1 MNWTMRRRWMM
12 PCLVLVVTLSP
23 CHLVTLSSARACSL
37 CGASLRQAPTFR
49 QEAALDS
56 ARVILIGVAEN
67 PKLNGASGTTDLRIQ
82 DVLRS
87 DPALKDKKII
97 SVERYLQVSD
107 PKNPPRYLVF
117 CDLYEGKFDAFRGVP
132 LKSADSVNYVREV
145 LKLDPKEQSG
155 NLLFFFR
162 YLDNP
167 DPEISRDAFLE
178 FAKATDQDIARV
190 ARRLD
195 AAKLRAWL
203 KARETP
209 PERLS
214 VYALLLGACGA
225 DDDARFL
232 KAMLDEAGERTVN
245 AYDGFLA
252 GYIHLRPREGWDLSH
267 ALLRDSRKPMLIRLA
282 VARTLSYFHGA
293 QPRESEKNVLK
304 CLDAMIAQGEL
315 ADIAIED
322 MRRWG
327 IRDRTRDILGLYGK
341 KGFDAPLMK
350 RTLVRYAL
358 CCKDDASARA
368 FVEDRRRE
376 DAELVKGVE
385 EELQF
390 EK

>member
-1 MNWTMRRRWMM
+1 MLRWMILPLSLM
-12 PCLVLVVTLSP
+12 GVLLALPGAVP
-23 CHLVTLSSARACSL
+23 ACSL
-37 CGASLRQAPTFR
+37 CGAALRQAPTFR
-49 QEAALDS
+49 QEAALDT
-56 ARVILIGVAEN
+56 AKVILIGTAEN
-67 PKLNGASGTTDLRIQ
+67 PQFNSRTTDLRIT

-87 DPALKDKKII
+87 DSALKDKKVI
-97 SVERYLQVSD
+97 SVKQYLPVSD

-117 CDLYEGKFDAFRGVP
+117 CDVYKGEFDPFRGVP
-132 LKSADSVNYVREV
+132 LKSADSADYARKVM
-145 LKLDPKEQSG
+145 KLDPKDSSA

-167 DPEISRDAFLE
+167 DPEIARDAFLE
-178 FAKATDQDIARV
+178 FAKASDKEIAQV

-195 AAKLRAWL
+195 ASKLRTWL

-209 PERLS
+209 AERLS
-214 VYALLLGACGA
+214 VYALLLGACGG
-225 DDDARFL
+225 DEDARFL
-232 KAMLDEAGERTVN
+232 KAMLDESAERTVN

-252 GYIHLRPREGWDLSH
+252 GYIHLRPREGWDLAYS
-267 ALLRDSRKPMLIRLA
+267 LLRDSRKPLLIRLA

-293 QPRESEKNVLK
+293 QPKESADNVMK

-322 MRRWG
+322 MRRWS
-327 IRDRTRDILGLYGK
+327 IFDRTRVRDILGLYGK
-341 KGFDAPLMK
+341 KGFDAPLIK
-350 RTLVRYAL
+350 RTIVRYAL
-358 CCKDDASARA
+358 CCKDDAAARA

-376 DAELVKGVE
+376 DADLVKGVE